1 MIFIIFIAIAIASYA
16 VQASLESKFKR
27 YSRIPVNGNLTGAQ
41 VAERML
47 REHGIYNVQV
57 TQTDGH
63 LTDHYNPMTQ
73 TVNLSREVYY
83 GNSVASA
90 AVAAHECGHA
100 LQHATGYSMLRLR
113 SALVPAVEFASHW
126 VQWILLA
133 GIILVNSFPG
143 LLLTGIA
150 LFAIMTLFSF
160 ITLPV
165 EINASHRALA
175 WLRNSGI
182 TDYETQGYAFDALK
196 WAAYTYV
203 VAALSSLAT
212 LLYYI
217 MIFLNRRE

>member
-63 LTDHYNPMTQ
+63 LTDHYNPMTH

-100 LQHATGYSMLRLR
+100 LQHATGYSMLRSYLR
-113 SALVPAVEFASHW
+113 GRCDTDKKRESNRLQKRRAGSA
-126 VQWILLA
+126 
-133 GIILVNSFPG
+133 SFQP
-143 LLLTGIA
+143 
-150 LFAIMTLFSF
+150 
-160 ITLPV
+160 
-165 EINASHRALA
+165 
-175 WLRNSGI
+175 
-182 TDYETQGYAFDALK
+182 
-196 WAAYTYV
+196 
-203 VAALSSLAT
+203 
-212 LLYYI
+212 
-217 MIFLNRRE
+217 